1 MMMRWF
7 SIVLITL
14 LLLTI
19 SRVFAEGKTI
29 KIFSIDGGRVKGIVS
44 ARILQEIEKRTQKH
58 TTQLFSSAIGTSTGG
73 LLILGLAL
81 PNADGSSKNSAEG
94 MVNIYKNYSKK
105 IFQKTFS
112 KNILS
117 GYGVW
122 GSKYDRKNLD
132 AILNF
137 SRCKNQR
144 NVNSC
149 ICTYILN

>member
-14 LLLTI
+14 LSLTI

-29 KIFSIDGGRVKGIVS
+29 KILTIDGCGVKGIVS

-105 IFQKTFS
+105 IFQK
-112 KNILS
+112 IYCQAMD
-117 GYGVW
+117 YG
-122 GSKYDRKNLD
+122 D
-132 AILNF
+132 LNMIE
-137 SRCKNQR
+137 K
-144 NVNSC
+144 
-149 ICTYILN
+149 I